1 MRNTS
6 ISFRIYVALI
16 LLLAL
21 LASLNPFLPQGSALP
36 NMQGGQL
43 PGSKGTIALA
53 GAFSMLFVYGG
64 LGYLGWRL
72 SIRLGFADIW
82 DRQVSNKKRFFIP
95 AILGVGL
102 GVCFIGI
109 DMLVSHLHAYGS
121 LPHPPFPTS
130 LVASLVAGIGEEI
143 IFRLFFISFWV
154 WLVSHV
160 ILKKRQQNLAF
171 WIFAVLSALAF
182 AGAHLP
188 SIMLLYGFSSVADI
202 PPIMVGEIILLN
214 SLLSLPAAWHLRQN
228 GLLAA
233 MGIHFWTDIVWHVL
247 WGAVG

>member
-1 MRNTS
+1 MRNSRIS
-6 ISFRIYVALI
+6 IRIYVVLI

-21 LASLNPFLPQGSALP
+21 LAGLNPFLPQGSALP

-43 PGSKGTIALA
+43 PASKGLIALA
-53 GAFSMLFVYGG
+53 GALSMLIVYGG

-72 SIRLGFADIW
+72 SLRLGFADIW
-82 DRQVSNKKRFFIP
+82 DRQVSNKKRFLIP
-95 AILGVGL
+95 ALIGL
-102 GVCFIGI
+102 GLGLCFIGV
-109 DMLVSHLHAYGS
+109 DQLVSAYSDLGS

-130 LVASLVAGIGEEI
+130 LVASIVAGIGEEI

-154 WLVSHV
+154 WLISHV
-160 ILKKRQQNLAF
+160 ILKRRHQNLVF

-188 SIMLLYGFSSVADI
+188 SVMMLYGFSSIADI
-202 PPIMVGEIILLN
+202 PPLLVGEILLLN
-214 SLLSLPAAWHLRQN
+214 GLLSMPAAWQLRQN

-233 MGIHFWTDIVWHVL
+233 IGIHFWTDVIWHVV